1 VEEMRDWVDAIRPL
15 MKAGM
20 SDLDVGEEDWSGLI
34 AGSTVS
40 DFADVAMPCHSL
52 SRVLRKSPAVIAED
66 VLAGLGSSTA
76 GICTVS
82 SVNGFLNFTADSEW
96 LSMRMEEAAADER
109 LRVAVE
115 DSRIIV
121 IDYSSPNVAKHMHVG
136 HLRSTVIGD
145 ALNRMLTYKGHTVVP
160 ENHVGDWGTPFGML
174 IEHLIDIGVETPSD
188 EIDLGSFYSD
198 ARSKFDSDAAFA
210 DRSRKR
216 VVRMQASEPETIA
229 HWQMLVNRSLLHFN
243 DVYQMM
249 EVLLT
254 DDDLAGESKYEAAL
268 PDVVDMLAAAGLL
281 EESVGA
287 KVVYPEGW
295 KNREGEPLPLI
306 IQKADGGYNYA
317 TSDLACI
324 IDRIQ
329 NVGSR
334 DFLYVVGAEQAQHFA
349 MVFEVARSAGFMDES
364 VNAIHVPFGL
374 VLGTDGKKLASRTGG
389 AVQLKDLLVE
399 AVERA
404 DSLIAEKNPELPA
417 DERAEVAHMLGI
429 GSVKY
434 ADLSTDRTNNYTF
447 DWEKM
452 LSFEGNTA
460 PYLQYAHARICSIF
474 SKAKI
479 ERDSIQ
485 NTSISLDD
493 EREATLARAI
503 IAFPQALDLACATH
517 SPHKLATQLHATAQA
532 FASFYESCPVLAS
545 EGATRESRLALC
557 DLTARTLETGLS
569 LLGISVPQRM

>member
-1 VEEMRDWVDAIRPL
+1 MRDLVEAIRPL
-15 MKAGM
+15 LKAVM
-20 SDLDVGEEDWSGLI
+20 SDLEVGEEDWSGLL

-66 VLAGLGSSTA
+66 MLAGLGSSTA

-109 LRVAVE
+109 LRVSVE

-174 IEHLIDIGVETPSD
+174 IEHLIDIGVETPPD

-249 EVLLT
+249 GVLLT

-281 EESVGA
+281 EESEGA

-295 KNREGEPLPLI
+295 INREGEPLPLI

-474 SKAKI
+474 SKAEI

-485 NTSISLDD
+485 DASISLDD

-517 SPHKLATQLHATAQA
+517 SPHKLATQLHAIAQA

-545 EGATRESRLALC
+545 EGSTRESRLALC

>member
-1 VEEMRDWVDAIRPL
+1 MRDLVEAIRPL
-15 MKAGM
+15 LKAVM
-20 SDLDVGEEDWSGLI
+20 SDLDVGEEDWSGLL

-52 SRVLRKSPAVIAED
+52 ARVLRQSPAAIAED

-82 SVNGFLNFTADSEW
+82 SVNGFLNFTADNEW
-96 LSMRMEEAAADER
+96 LSMRMEEASADER

-174 IEHLIDIGVETPSD
+174 IEHLIDIGVETPPD

-210 DRSRKR
+210 NRSRKR

-249 EVLLT
+249 GVLLT

-281 EESVGA
+281 EESEGA

-295 KNREGEPLPLI
+295 INREGEPLPLI

-434 ADLSTDRTNNYTF
+434 ADISTDRANNYTF

-474 SKAKI
+474 SKAEL
-479 ERDSIQ
+479 ERDSFR
-485 NTSISLDD
+485 NASISLDD

-517 SPHKLATQLHATAQA
+517 SPHKLATQLHAIAQA
-532 FASFYESCPVLAS
+532 FASFYESCPVIAS
-545 EGATRESRLALC
+545 EGLTRESRLALC

>member
-1 VEEMRDWVDAIRPL
+1 MRDLVEAIRPL
-15 MKAGM
+15 LKAVM
-20 SDLDVGEEDWSGLI
+20 SDLDVGEEDWSGLL

-52 SRVLRKSPAVIAED
+52 ARVLRQSPAAIAED
-66 VLAGLGSSTA
+66 VLAGLGSSAA

-96 LSMRMEEAAADER
+96 LSMRMEEASADER

-115 DSRIIV
+115 ESRIIV

-174 IEHLIDIGVETPSD
+174 IEHLIDIGVETPPD

-210 DRSRKR
+210 NRSRKR

-249 EVLLT
+249 GVLLT

-281 EESVGA
+281 EESEGA

-295 KNREGEPLPLI
+295 INREGEPLPLI

-434 ADLSTDRTNNYTF
+434 ADLSTDRANNYTF

-474 SKAKI
+474 SKAEL
-479 ERDSIQ
+479 ERDSFR
-485 NTSISLDD
+485 NASISLDD

-517 SPHKLATQLHATAQA
+517 SPHKLATQLHAIAQA
-532 FASFYESCPVLAS
+532 FASFYESCPVIAS
-545 EGATRESRLALC
+545 EGLTRESRLALC

>member
-1 VEEMRDWVDAIRPL
+1 MRDLVEAIRPL
-15 MKAGM
+15 LKAVM
-20 SDLDVGEEDWSGLI
+20 SDLDVGEEDWSGLL

-52 SRVLRKSPAVIAED
+52 ARVLRQSPAAIAED

-82 SVNGFLNFTADSEW
+82 SVNGFLNFTADNEW
-96 LSMRMEEAAADER
+96 LSMRMEEASADER

-174 IEHLIDIGVETPSD
+174 IEHLIDIGVETPPD

-210 DRSRKR
+210 NRSRKR

-249 EVLLT
+249 GVLLT

-281 EESVGA
+281 EESEGA

-295 KNREGEPLPLI
+295 INREGEPLPLI

-434 ADLSTDRTNNYTF
+434 ADLSTDRANNYTF

-474 SKAKI
+474 SKAEL
-479 ERDSIQ
+479 ERDSFR
-485 NTSISLDD
+485 NASISLDD

-517 SPHKLATQLHATAQA
+517 SPHKLATQLHAIAQA
-532 FASFYESCPVLAS
+532 FASFYESCPVIAS
-545 EGATRESRLALC
+545 EGLTRESRLALC

>member
-1 VEEMRDWVDAIRPL
+1 M
-15 MKAGM
+15 G
-20 SDLDVGEEDWSGLI
+20 
-34 AGSTVS
+34 
-40 DFADVAMPCHSL
+40 
-52 SRVLRKSPAVIAED
+52 
-66 VLAGLGSSTA
+66 
-76 GICTVS
+76 
-82 SVNGFLNFTADSEW
+82 
-96 LSMRMEEAAADER
+96 
-109 LRVAVE
+109 
-115 DSRIIV
+115 
-121 IDYSSPNVAKHMHVG
+121 
-136 HLRSTVIGD
+136 
-145 ALNRMLTYKGHTVVP
+145 
-160 ENHVGDWGTPFGML
+160 
-174 IEHLIDIGVETPSD
+174 
-188 EIDLGSFYSD
+188 
-198 ARSKFDSDAAFA
+198 
-210 DRSRKR
+210 
-216 VVRMQASEPETIA
+216 
-229 HWQMLVNRSLLHFN
+229 
-243 DVYQMM
+243 
-249 EVLLT
+249 VLLT

-281 EESVGA
+281 EESEGA

-295 KNREGEPLPLI
+295 INREGEPLPLI

-474 SKAKI
+474 SKAEI

-485 NTSISLDD
+485 NASISLDD

-517 SPHKLATQLHATAQA
+517 SPHKLATQLHAIAQA

-545 EGATRESRLALC
+545 EGSTRESRLALC

>member
-1 VEEMRDWVDAIRPL
+1 MRDLVEAIRPL
-15 MKAGM
+15 LKAVM
-20 SDLDVGEEDWSGLI
+20 SDLDVGEEDWSGLL

-52 SRVLRKSPAVIAED
+52 ARGLRQSPAAIAED

-76 GICTVS
+76 GICTIS
-82 SVNGFLNFTADSEW
+82 SVNGFLNFTADNEW
-96 LSMRMEEAAADER
+96 LSMRMEEASADER

-174 IEHLIDIGVETPSD
+174 IEHLIDIGVETPPD

-281 EESVGA
+281 EESEGA

-295 KNREGEPLPLI
+295 INREGEPLPLI

-434 ADLSTDRTNNYTF
+434 ADLSTDRANNYTF

-474 SKAKI
+474 SKAEI

-485 NTSISLDD
+485 DASISLDD

-503 IAFPQALDLACATH
+503 IAFPQTLDLACATH
-517 SPHKLATQLHATAQA
+517 SPHKLATQLHAIAQA

-545 EGATRESRLALC
+545 EGLTRESRLALC

>member
-1 VEEMRDWVDAIRPL
+1 MRDLVEAIRPL
-15 MKAGM
+15 LKAVM
-20 SDLDVGEEDWSGLI
+20 SDLEVGEEDWSGLL

-66 VLAGLGSSTA
+66 MLAGLGSSTA

-96 LSMRMEEAAADER
+96 LSIRMEEAAADER

-115 DSRIIV
+115 ASRIIV

-174 IEHLIDIGVETPSD
+174 IEHLIDIGVETPPD

-210 DRSRKR
+210 DRARKR

-229 HWQMLVNRSLLHFN
+229 HWHMLVNRSLLHFN

-249 EVLLT
+249 GVLLT

-281 EESVGA
+281 EESEGA

-295 KNREGEPLPLI
+295 INREGEPLPLI

-474 SKAKI
+474 SKAEI

-485 NTSISLDD
+485 NASISLDD

-517 SPHKLATQLHATAQA
+517 SPHKLATQLHAIAQA

-545 EGATRESRLALC
+545 EGSTRESRLALC

>member
-1 VEEMRDWVDAIRPL
+1 MRDLVDALRSHL
-15 MKAGM
+15 DAAM
-20 SDLDVGEEDWSGLI
+20 SELGLAREDWEGLL
-34 AGSTVS
+34 AGSTDS
-40 DFADVAMPCHSL
+40 AFADVAMPCHSL
-52 SRVLRKSPAVIAED
+52 ARVLRKAPVAIADD
-66 VLAGLGSSTA
+66 VVDLLGSSTA
-76 GICTVS
+76 GLCSVS
-82 SVNGFLNFTADSEW
+82 SVNGFLNFTADEEW
-96 LSMRMEEAAADER
+96 LAMRMEESLADER
-109 LRVAVE
+109 LRVAAE
-115 DSRIIV
+115 ESRVIV

-145 ALNRMLTYKGHTVVP
+145 ALNRMLSFKGHSVVA

-174 IEHLIDIGVETPSD
+174 IEHLIDIGVDTPAE
-188 EIDLGSFYSD
+188 EIDLGTFYSD
-198 ARSKFDSDAAFA
+198 ARAKFDSDSAFA

-216 VVRMQASEPETIA
+216 VVRMQANEPETIA
-229 HWQMLVNRSLLHFN
+229 HWQMLVDRSLLHFN

-249 EVLLT
+249 GVLLT

-268 PDVVDMLAAAGLL
+268 PGIVEKLGEVGLL
-281 EESVGA
+281 EESEGA

-295 KNREGEPLPLI
+295 TNREGEPLPLI
-306 IQKADGGYNYA
+306 IQKADGGFNYA

-324 IDRIQ
+324 IDRIE

-349 MVFEVARSAGFMDES
+349 MVFQVARSAGFMDEA

-374 VLGTDGKKLASRTGG
+374 VMGTDGKKLASRTGG
-389 AVQLKDLLVE
+389 AVRLKDLLVE

-404 DSLIAEKNPELPA
+404 DAIIAEKNPSLPA

-429 GSVKY
+429 GAVKY
-434 ADLSTDRTNNYTF
+434 SDLSTDRTNNYTF

-474 SKAKI
+474 AKAEI
-479 ERDSIQ
+479 ERDSIRDA
-485 NTSISLDD
+485 SISLDH
-493 EREATLARAI
+493 EREAALARAL
-503 IAFPQALDLACATH
+503 IAFPEALDSACAIH

-532 FASFYESCPVLAS
+532 FASFYESCPVLTS
-545 EGATRESRLALC
+545 EGQTKQSRLALC

-569 LLGISVPQRM
+569 LLGIAAPLRM